1 MKVFLS
7 SLDDVDIPLLRIRSL
22 GLGLYTVEVTLSDGW
37 AVVCDGQGQVL
48 RFTGMEWV
56 RRRLAHLKVRR
67 AVLHHAS
74 AYHEMIG
81 AEESR
86 PELLEVPIS
95 WPADGH

>member
-7 SLDDVDIPLLRIRSL
+7 SLRDIPIRVLRIRSL

-37 AVVCDGQGQVL
+37 AVVCDDQGEVL

-56 RRRLAHLKVRR
+56 RRRLGHLRVER

-81 AEESR
+81 AEQVR
-86 PELLEVPIS
+86 VDPLEVPVS
-95 WPADGH
+95 WPAGGH

>member
-7 SLDDVDIPLLRIRSL
+7 SLDNVDISLLRIRSL

-37 AVVCDGQGQVL
+37 AVVCDDRGEVL
-48 RFTGMEWV
+48 RFTGMEWA
-56 RRRLAHLKVRR
+56 RRRLSHLRVRR

-86 PELLEVPIS
+86 PGPLEVPIS

>member
-7 SLDDVDIPLLRIRSL
+7 SLEHVDIPLLRIRSL
-22 GLGLYTVEVTLSDGW
+22 GPGLYTAEVKLSGGW
-37 AVVCDGQGQVL
+37 AVLCDDQGQVL

-56 RRRLAHLKVRR
+56 RRRLGHLKVCR

-81 AEESR
+81 AEESK
-86 PELLEVPIS
+86 PEPLEVTVS

>member
-7 SLDDVDIPLLRIRSL
+7 SLRDIPIRVLRIRSL
-22 GLGLYTVEVTLSDGW
+22 GLGLYTVEVTMSDGW
-37 AVVCDGQGQVL
+37 AVVCDDQGEVL

-56 RRRLAHLKVRR
+56 RRQLGHLQVDR

-81 AEESR
+81 AEQAR
-86 PELLEVPIS
+86 VDPLEVPVS
-95 WPADGH
+95 WPTGGH

>member
-7 SLDDVDIPLLRIRSL
+7 SLRDTPISVLRIRSL

-37 AVVCDGQGQVL
+37 AVVCDDHGEVL

-56 RRRLAHLKVRR
+56 RRRLGHLKVGR

-81 AEESR
+81 AESARIE
-86 PELLEVPIS
+86 PLEVPVR

>member
-7 SLDDVDIPLLRIRSL
+7 SLENVDIPLLRIRSL

-37 AVVCDGQGQVL
+37 AVVCDDRGEVL
-48 RFTGMEWV
+48 RFTGMEWA
-56 RRRLAHLKVRR
+56 RRRLSHLKVRR
-67 AVLHHAS
+67 AVLYHAS

-86 PELLEVPIS
+86 PAPLEVPIS